1 MSVVE
6 NYLKSQGFTP
16 YTGETKSRQAVWES
30 WYKGY
35 VREFHE
41 YFTIDA
47 RRRKQHH
54 KRFQLGMA
62 KVVCEDFGSLLI
74 NEHVQIE
81 CEQIKNLADIL
92 EENSFH
98 TRANRLAELTMAMG
112 AGALVEFMGAD
123 GAPVIDY
130 IKADM
135 IYPLSWDNETV
146 TECAF
151 ASSKVIGRGKE
162 AKKGYYVQLHVK
174 ENGGWR
180 VKNAWL
186 DEHGEVLP
194 APEGMLEESPLS
206 PVPLFQIVR
215 PNTVNVLEPDSPL
228 GASVFANAIDQL
240 KACDIVYDSSV
251 TEFVLGKKRV
261 MIPLSLA
268 QIDIEKGASGD
279 DTISPSF
286 DPNDM
291 LFYVINARE
300 GQDGKP
306 IEIDMHLRVAEHDAA
321 LQRQIDLLS
330 KKCGLGMGRYQ
341 VDGGALKTA
350 TEVISAK
357 SDLYQSLKRHEKTF
371 KDAIVGMVKAIGW
384 LQGVQVDDVAVQFD
398 DSIIED
404 ANATIDREI
413 KLVSAGLTSKKEAIM
428 AIEGVDEKAAEAK
441 LQAIAAEER
450 ISIDAAEVA
459 MFGRMG

>member
-1 MSVVE
+1 ME
-6 NYLKSQGFTP
+6 Q
-16 YTGETKSRQAVWES
+16 
-30 WYKGY
+30 
-35 VREFHE
+35 VR
-41 YFTIDA
+41 
-47 RRRKQHH
+47 
-54 KRFQLGMA
+54 
-62 KVVCEDFGSLLI
+62 
-74 NEHVQIE
+74 
-81 CEQIKNLADIL
+81 
-92 EENSFH
+92 
-98 TRANRLAELTMAMG
+98 
-112 AGALVEFMGAD
+112 
-123 GAPVIDY
+123 
-130 IKADM
+130 
-135 IYPLSWDNETV
+135 
-146 TECAF
+146 
-151 ASSKVIGRGKE
+151 
-162 AKKGYYVQLHVK
+162 
-174 ENGGWR
+174 
-180 VKNAWL
+180 
-186 DEHGEVLP
+186 
-194 APEGMLEESPLS
+194 
-206 PVPLFQIVR
+206 VP
-215 PNTVNVLEPDSPL
+215 
-228 GASVFANAIDQL
+228 IDQL

-357 SDLYQSLKRHEKTF
+357 SDLYQSLKRHEKAF

-384 LQGVQVDDVAVQFD
+384 LQGVQVQDVAVQFD

-450 ISIDAAEVA
+450 INIDAAEAA